1 MLDDHDQTSSEATL
15 LDAFRFHYQRIE
27 SGVIEATSTTATS
40 SSGSDLV
47 VVERL
52 GDDIDEYTSLFN
64 QVLVVLSFSSNLQ
77 A

>member
-1 MLDDHDQTSSEATL
+1 MLDDSNQTSSEGTL
-15 LDAFRFHYQRIE
+15 LDAFRLHYRRIE
-27 SGVIEATSTTATS
+27 SGVTEATSSTS

-64 QVLVVLSFSSNLQ
+64 QVFIILSFSSNIQ